1 MWAAAAAL
9 QTGATKSL
17 GDNWGKIAISVVN
30 GSNTGVDCSRVNMMG
45 IEDPYGWQWEF
56 LQGVFCGSSNN
67 SAQSGTEIFI
77 YKGNRLP
84 TTAELAAHPNG
95 EYRQATRQTASGQVQ
110 EIILGEHFD
119 IFPKKIGGNSHFLLL
134 IIHGQTLLAAG
145 SLGRFCESRCDLR
158 PRLCVLESRLVELVC
173 ASRSRLAYFGNLI
186 IC

>member
-1 MWAAAAAL
+1 M
-9 QTGATKSL
+9 
-17 GDNWGKIAISVVN
+17 VN

-95 EYRQATRQTASGQVQ
+95 EYRQATRQTTSGQVQ

-119 IFPKKIGGNSHFLLL
+119 IFPK
-134 IIHGQTLLAAG
+134 
-145 SLGRFCESRCDLR
+145 R
-158 PRLCVLESRLVELVC
+158 
-173 ASRSRLAYFGNLI
+173 
-186 IC
+186 